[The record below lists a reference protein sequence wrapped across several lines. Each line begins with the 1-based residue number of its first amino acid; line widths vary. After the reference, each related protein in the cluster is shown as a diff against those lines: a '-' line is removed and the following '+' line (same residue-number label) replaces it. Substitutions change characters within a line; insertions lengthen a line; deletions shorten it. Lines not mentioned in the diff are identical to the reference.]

1 MTQLEITFFF
11 LTIVGVIGGAQ
22 LIHSW
27 IDKGRIRNN
36 FEKLIGNVEG
46 KVIQENRLNYP
57 RFSGEIDG
65 RQFDLFF
72 KVVKVGR
79 RHILYYIYSLKSD
92 ITTNLLL
99 LKADGFRPIRSES
112 PSIKEA
118 GDPLPDIKEG
128 YQVRSQNSVAANAI
142 FEAAG
147 LKERLPAL
155 DEFSSL
161 QLGPDALVVGKPYDG
176 PSDTE
181 VDPIMRNVQS
191 LVNLAKAME
200 QCQTPA

>member
-1 MTQLEITFFF
+1 MQLEITLFF
-11 LTIVGVIGGAQ
+11 LAIVGIIGFAQ

-27 IDKGRIRNN
+27 IDKGRIKHN
-36 FEKLIGNVEG
+36 FEKLIKDLPGE
-46 KVIQENRLNYP
+46 VIQGNRLIYP

-72 KVVKVGR
+72 KVVKVGKK
-79 RHILYYIYSLKSD
+79 HILYYIYSLKSSID
-92 ITTNLLL
+92 YSLLL
-99 LKADGFRPIRSES
+99 LKAEAYKPIPVE
-112 PSIKEA
+112 PEAIKEA
-118 GDPLPDIKEG
+118 GSALSKIREG
-128 YQVRSQNSVAANAI
+128 YQIRSKNEAEANAV
-142 FEAAG
+142 FEEAG

-155 DEFSSL
+155 NEFSSL

-181 VDPIMRNVQS
+181 AYHIMKNVRA

-200 QCQTPA
+200 ACPTPT